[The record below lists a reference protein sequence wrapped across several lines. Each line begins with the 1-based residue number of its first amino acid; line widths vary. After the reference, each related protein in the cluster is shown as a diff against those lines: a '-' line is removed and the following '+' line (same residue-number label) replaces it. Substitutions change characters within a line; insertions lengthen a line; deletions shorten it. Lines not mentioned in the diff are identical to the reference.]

1 MHKLNPKVFIGPMS
15 KNIVDSVIEYCE
27 ENNVSIGLIPSRRQI
42 EFNGGYVNNWTTKEF
57 CEYVRSKTDK
67 VLLVRDHAGPLQG
80 YTPDQGLDSFYEDC
94 QSGMF
99 DLIHVD
105 VWKKY
110 PSYSDG
116 LAATLSFINLGVSLS
131 ETICFEIGTEEAIR
145 PFTAEELD
153 NLISD
158 LKKYLSD
165 STFKRIKYAVIQSG
179 TALKGNV
186 NIGSYNQDR
195 LNEMIAVV
203 DKHGLISKEHNGD
216 YLPTDLVKAK
226 FDAGLDCINI
236 APEFGNIETKVILD
250 VMKSYMP
257 QLINEFYKICYDSKR
272 WVKWVPE
279 GFDPDKNKEE
289 IINICGHYVFS
300 DEKFIKIR
308 NILFDSRLDLPVIF
322 ITDTIKNKIK
332 EKLAHL
338 C

>member
-1 MHKLNPKVFIGPMS
+1 MHKLNPKIFIGPMS

-27 ENNVSIGLIPSRRQI
+27 DNNISIGLIPSRRQV
-42 EFNGGYVNNWTTKEF
+42 EFDGGYVNNWTTKEF
-57 CEYVRSKTDK
+57 CDYVRNRTDK
-67 VLLVRDHAGPLQG
+67 ILLVRDHAGPLQG

-110 PSYSDG
+110 PNYSDG
-116 LAATLSFINLGVSLS
+116 LAETIRFINLGVTLS
-131 ETICFEIGTEEAIR
+131 DTICFEIGTEEAIR
-145 PFTAEELD
+145 PFTAQELD

-165 STFKRIKYAVIQSG
+165 STYKRIKYAVIQSG
-179 TALKGNV
+179 TALKGNI

-195 LNEMIAVV
+195 LIEMINVV
-203 DKHGLISKEHNGD
+203 KKHGLIAKEHNGD
-216 YLPTDLVKAK
+216 YLPIDLVKAK

-236 APEFGNIETKVILD
+236 APEFGCDETKVILD
-250 VMKSYMP
+250 FFKNDKPEFVE
-257 QLINEFYKICYDSKR
+257 EFYKICLDSKR
-272 WVKWVPE
+272 WVKWVSE
-279 GFDPDKNKEE
+279 DFKPDENKEE

-300 DEKFIKIR
+300 DEKFKKLA
-308 NILFDSRLDLPVIF
+308 NIIEVGLSAKN
-322 ITDTIKNKIK
+322 ITLRILIKNKIK
-332 EKLAHL
+332 EKLSSL